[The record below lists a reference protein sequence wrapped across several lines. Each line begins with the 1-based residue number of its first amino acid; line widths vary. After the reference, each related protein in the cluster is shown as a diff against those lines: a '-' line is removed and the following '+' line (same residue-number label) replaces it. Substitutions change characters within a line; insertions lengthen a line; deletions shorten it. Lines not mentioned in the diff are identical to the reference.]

1 MCLKSLEGH
10 EVGQPG
16 SKSYRVPHHPRLRM
30 LPTSILN
37 AQHHPGK
44 AQKLLSGT
52 LIMAHRHTV
61 TLHTTIGRAAL
72 IGVIDEGKLADDV
85 SSFPLE
91 VLLLE

>member
-1 MCLKSLEGH
+1 
-10 EVGQPG
+10 
-16 SKSYRVPHHPRLRM
+16 
-30 LPTSILN
+30 
-37 AQHHPGK
+37 
-44 AQKLLSGT
+44 
-52 LIMAHRHTV
+52 MAHRHTV